1 MYSTTSSCLIY
12 VDYLI
17 SGEAVDLMLPDDT
30 DDTTQEDSEE
40 SEEEVKTFTKKE
52 WITEMR

>member
-1 MYSTTSSCLIY
+1 MY

-17 SGEAVDLMLPDDT
+17 SSEAVDLMLPDDT
-30 DDTTQEDSEE
+30 DDTPQEE
-40 SEEEVKTFTKKE
+40 SESEEEEVKTFTKKE